1 MLMVLALLAAIC
13 GGCGGSSSGSG
24 TSGSGKNTIL
34 RIGTTYY
41 IDSLNPLL
49 AYEPQASNAFTMIYP
64 QLVQYGP
71 GLKIAPD
78 WATSWEES
86 KDGLTW
92 TFHLKPGGKWSD
104 GVPLTAEDAVWWVN
118 TIFKYQNGATS
129 YLAGELAGLKKI
141 AAPDPNTLVLAT
153 PADNPA
159 GITSVHDI
167 GNAKLVVGDPSVPI
181 GAYTLTVLDN
191 LGIKPSSLNIV
202 SQEAKVTDIV
212 TKLELGEADAGFIYT
227 SDAKTAG
234 DKLKSI
240 QLPASAQ
247 ATATYPIGIVTGSKN
262 AKAAQQWI
270 DLVMSP
276 QGQQVL
282 VGDGFG
288 PAPSS

>member
-1 MLMVLALLAAIC
+1 VRSRLLLLVLALLVAA
-13 GGCGGSSSGSG
+13 GCGSGSGSSSGGSSAPSG
-24 TSGSGKNTIL
+24 GNLVVFAASSLINAFPKIA
-34 RIGTTYY
+34 TTYHQQHPGWKVEFEFLGSDQLAAQ
-41 IDSLNPLL
+41 IEQGDSADVFAAASTTYPEQLQSQNLL
-49 AYEPQASNAFTMIYP
+49 GKTTNF
-64 QLVQYGP
+64 
-71 GLKIAPD
+71 
-78 WATSWEES
+78 AT
-86 KDGLTW
+86 
-92 TFHLKPGGKWSD
+92 
-104 GVPLTAEDAVWWVN
+104 
-118 TIFKYQNGATS
+118 
-129 YLAGELAGLKKI
+129 
-141 AAPDPNTLVLAT
+141 NTLVLAT

-288 PAPSS
+288 PALSS

>member
-1 MLMVLALLAAIC
+1 VRSRLLLLVLALLVAA
-13 GGCGGSSSGSG
+13 GCGSGSGSGSSSGGSSASG
-24 TSGSGKNTIL
+24 GKLVVFAASSLIDAFPK
-34 RIGTTYY
+34 IATTYQQQHPGWKVAFEFLGSDQLAAQIEQGDPADVFAAASTKY
-41 IDSLNPLL
+41 PEQLQSQNLL
-49 AYEPQASNAFTMIYP
+49 GKTTNF
-64 QLVQYGP
+64 
-71 GLKIAPD
+71 
-78 WATSWEES
+78 AT
-86 KDGLTW
+86 
-92 TFHLKPGGKWSD
+92 
-104 GVPLTAEDAVWWVN
+104 
-118 TIFKYQNGATS
+118 
-129 YLAGELAGLKKI
+129 
-141 AAPDPNTLVLAT
+141 NTLVLAT

-159 GITSVHDI
+159 GITSVNDL

-202 SQEAKVTDIV
+202 SQEQKVTDIV

-234 DKLKSI
+234 DKLKTF

-247 ATATYPIGIVTGSKN
+247 ATATYPVGIVTGSKN

-282 VGDGFG
+282 VSDGFG

>member
-1 MLMVLALLAAIC
+1 MRSRLLLVVLALLVAAGC
-13 GGCGGSSSGSG
+13 GSGSGSGSSGGGSSVASG
-24 TSGSGKNTIL
+24 GKLVVFAASSLIDAFPK
-34 RIGTTYY
+34 IATTYQQLHPGWKVEFEFLGSDQLAAQIEQGDPADVFAAASTKY
-41 IDSLNPLL
+41 PEQLQSQNLL
-49 AYEPQASNAFTMIYP
+49 
-64 QLVQYGP
+64 G
-71 GLKIAPD
+71 KITNF
-78 WATSWEES
+78 AT
-86 KDGLTW
+86 
-92 TFHLKPGGKWSD
+92 
-104 GVPLTAEDAVWWVN
+104 
-118 TIFKYQNGATS
+118 
-129 YLAGELAGLKKI
+129 
-141 AAPDPNTLVLAT
+141 NTLVLAT

-234 DKLKSI
+234 DKLKSF

-282 VGDGFG
+282 VSDGFG

>member
-1 MLMVLALLAAIC
+1 
-13 GGCGGSSSGSG
+13 
-24 TSGSGKNTIL
+24 
-34 RIGTTYY
+34 
-41 IDSLNPLL
+41 
-49 AYEPQASNAFTMIYP
+49 
-64 QLVQYGP
+64 
-71 GLKIAPD
+71 
-78 WATSWEES
+78 
-86 KDGLTW
+86 
-92 TFHLKPGGKWSD
+92 
-104 GVPLTAEDAVWWVN
+104 
-118 TIFKYQNGATS
+118 
-129 YLAGELAGLKKI
+129 
-141 AAPDPNTLVLAT
+141 
-153 PADNPA
+153 
-159 GITSVHDI
+159 
-167 GNAKLVVGDPSVPI
+167 VPI

-234 DKLKSI
+234 DKLKSF

-282 VGDGFG
+282 VSDGFG

>member
-1 MLMVLALLAAIC
+1 MRSRLLLVVLALLAAAGC
-13 GGCGGSSSGSG
+13 GSGSGSGSSGGGSSVASG
-24 TSGSGKNTIL
+24 GKLVVFAASSLIDAFPK
-34 RIGTTYY
+34 IATTYQQLHPGWKVEFEFLGS
-41 IDSLNPLL
+41 DQL
-49 AYEPQASNAFTMIYP
+49 AAQIEQGDPADVFAAASTKYPEQLQSQNLVGNATNF
-64 QLVQYGP
+64 
-71 GLKIAPD
+71 
-78 WATSWEES
+78 AT
-86 KDGLTW
+86 
-92 TFHLKPGGKWSD
+92 
-104 GVPLTAEDAVWWVN
+104 
-118 TIFKYQNGATS
+118 
-129 YLAGELAGLKKI
+129 
-141 AAPDPNTLVLAT
+141 NTLVLAT

-159 GITSVHDI
+159 GITSVNNI

-234 DKLKSI
+234 DKLKSF
-240 QLPASAQ
+240 QLPAAAQ

-282 VGDGFG
+282 VSDGFG

>member
-1 MLMVLALLAAIC
+1 MRSRLLLLALLVAAGC
-13 GGCGGSSSGSG
+13 GSGSGSSNGGSSAPSG
-24 TSGSGKNTIL
+24 GKLVVFAASSLIDAFPK
-34 RIGTTYY
+34 IATTYQQQQPGWKVEFEFLGSDQLAAQIEQGDPADVFAAASTKY
-41 IDSLNPLL
+41 PEQLQSQNLL
-49 AYEPQASNAFTMIYP
+49 GKTTNF
-64 QLVQYGP
+64 
-71 GLKIAPD
+71 
-78 WATSWEES
+78 AT
-86 KDGLTW
+86 
-92 TFHLKPGGKWSD
+92 
-104 GVPLTAEDAVWWVN
+104 
-118 TIFKYQNGATS
+118 
-129 YLAGELAGLKKI
+129 
-141 AAPDPNTLVLAT
+141 NTLVLAT

-159 GITSVHDI
+159 GITSVNNI

-227 SDAKTAG
+227 SDARTAG
-234 DKLKSI
+234 DKLKSFK
-240 QLPASAQ
+240 LPASAQ

-270 DLVMSP
+270 DQVMSP

-282 VGDGFG
+282 VSDGFG

>member
-1 MLMVLALLAAIC
+1 VRSRLPLLGLALLIAA
-13 GGCGGSSSGSG
+13 GCGGGSGSG
-24 TSGSGKNTIL
+24 SSGGGSGS
-34 RIGTTYY
+34 
-41 IDSLNPLL
+41 S
-49 AYEPQASNAFTMIYP
+49 
-64 QLVQYGP
+64 
-71 GLKIAPD
+71 
-78 WATSWEES
+78 
-86 KDGLTW
+86 
-92 TFHLKPGGKWSD
+92 GGKLVVFAASS
-104 GVPLTAEDAVWWVN
+104 LIDAFPR
-118 TIFKYQNGATS
+118 IATS
-129 YLAGELAGLKKI
+129 YQQQHRGWKVDFEFLGSDQLAAQIEQGDVADVFAAASTKYAEQLQGENLLGKTTNFAT
-141 AAPDPNTLVLAT
+141 NTLVLAT

-159 GITSVHDI
+159 GITSVSDI

-191 LGIKPSSLNIV
+191 LGINPSSLNIV

-227 SDAKTAG
+227 SDARTAG
-234 DKLKSI
+234 DRLKTF
-240 QLPASAQ
+240 QLPATAQ

>member
-1 MLMVLALLAAIC
+1 MRSRLPLLGLALLIAAGC
-13 GGCGGSSSGSG
+13 GGGSGSGSSSGGSSASG
-24 TSGSGKNTIL
+24 GKLVVFAASSLIDAFP
-34 RIGTTYY
+34 RIATTYQQQHPGWKVGFEFIGSDQLAAQIEQGDPADVFAAASTRY
-41 IDSLNPLL
+41 PEQLQGQNLL
-49 AYEPQASNAFTMIYP
+49 GKTTDFATNA
-64 QLVQYGP
+64 
-71 GLKIAPD
+71 
-78 WATSWEES
+78 
-86 KDGLTW
+86 
-92 TFHLKPGGKWSD
+92 
-104 GVPLTAEDAVWWVN
+104 
-118 TIFKYQNGATS
+118 
-129 YLAGELAGLKKI
+129 
-141 AAPDPNTLVLAT
+141 LVLAT

-159 GITSVHDI
+159 GITSVNDI
-167 GNAKLVVGDPSVPI
+167 GSAKLVVGDPSVPI

-191 LGIKPSSLNIV
+191 LGINPSSLNIV

-227 SDAKTAG
+227 SDARTSG
-234 DKLKSI
+234 DKLKTF

>member
-1 MLMVLALLAAIC
+1 VRSRLLLVVLALLAAAGC
-13 GGCGGSSSGSG
+13 GSGSGSGSSGGGSSVASG
-24 TSGSGKNTIL
+24 GKLVVFAASSLIDAFPK
-34 RIGTTYY
+34 IATTYQ
-41 IDSLNPLL
+41 PLHPGWKVEFEFLGSDQL
-49 AYEPQASNAFTMIYP
+49 AAQIEQGDPADVFAAASTKYP
-64 QLVQYGP
+64 EQLQSQNLLG
-71 GLKIAPD
+71 KTTNF
-78 WATSWEES
+78 AT
-86 KDGLTW
+86 
-92 TFHLKPGGKWSD
+92 
-104 GVPLTAEDAVWWVN
+104 
-118 TIFKYQNGATS
+118 
-129 YLAGELAGLKKI
+129 
-141 AAPDPNTLVLAT
+141 NTLVLAT

-159 GITSVHDI
+159 GITSVNNI

-227 SDAKTAG
+227 SDARTAG
-234 DKLKSI
+234 DKLKSFK
-240 QLPASAQ
+240 LPASAQ

-282 VGDGFG
+282 VSDGFG

>member
-1 MLMVLALLAAIC
+1 VRSRLLLVVLALLVAA
-13 GGCGGSSSGSG
+13 GCGSSSGSG
-24 TSGSGKNTIL
+24 SSSGGSSALSGGRL
-34 RIGTTYY
+34 VVFAASSL
-41 IDSLNPLL
+41 ID
-49 AYEPQASNAFTMIYP
+49 AFP
-64 QLVQYGP
+64 
-71 GLKIAPD
+71 KIATTFQQQHPGWKVEFEFLGSD
-78 WATSWEES
+78 QLAAQIEQGDPADVFAAASTKCPEQLQSQNLLGKTTNFAT
-86 KDGLTW
+86 
-92 TFHLKPGGKWSD
+92 
-104 GVPLTAEDAVWWVN
+104 
-118 TIFKYQNGATS
+118 
-129 YLAGELAGLKKI
+129 
-141 AAPDPNTLVLAT
+141 NTLVLAT

-159 GITSVHDI
+159 GITSVNNI

-234 DKLKSI
+234 DKLKSFR
-240 QLPASAQ
+240 LPASAQ

-282 VGDGFG
+282 VSDGFG

>member
-1 MLMVLALLAAIC
+1 VRSRLLLLVLALLITA
-13 GGCGGSSSGSG
+13 GCGSGAGSSSGSSSAPLG
-24 TSGSGKNTIL
+24 GKLVVFAASSLIDAFPK
-34 RIGTTYY
+34 IATTYQQQY
-41 IDSLNPLL
+41 PGWKVEFEFLGSDQLAAQIEQGDPADVYAAASTKYPEQLQSQNLL
-49 AYEPQASNAFTMIYP
+49 GKTTNF
-64 QLVQYGP
+64 
-71 GLKIAPD
+71 
-78 WATSWEES
+78 AT
-86 KDGLTW
+86 
-92 TFHLKPGGKWSD
+92 
-104 GVPLTAEDAVWWVN
+104 
-118 TIFKYQNGATS
+118 
-129 YLAGELAGLKKI
+129 
-141 AAPDPNTLVLAT
+141 NTLVLAT

-159 GITSVHDI
+159 GITSVNDI

-234 DKLKSI
+234 DKLKTF

-270 DLVMSP
+270 DLVMST

-282 VGDGFG
+282 VSDGFG

>member
-1 MLMVLALLAAIC
+1 VRSRLLLLVLALLVAA
-13 GGCGGSSSGSG
+13 GCGSGSGSSSGSSSAP
-24 TSGSGKNTIL
+24 SGGKLIVFAASSL
-34 RIGTTYY
+34 IDAFPKIATTYQQRHPGWKVEFEFLGSDQLAAQIEQGDPADVY
-41 IDSLNPLL
+41 AAASTKYPEQLQGENLL
-49 AYEPQASNAFTMIYP
+49 GKTTNF
-64 QLVQYGP
+64 
-71 GLKIAPD
+71 
-78 WATSWEES
+78 AT
-86 KDGLTW
+86 
-92 TFHLKPGGKWSD
+92 
-104 GVPLTAEDAVWWVN
+104 
-118 TIFKYQNGATS
+118 
-129 YLAGELAGLKKI
+129 
-141 AAPDPNTLVLAT
+141 NTLVLAT

-159 GITSVHDI
+159 GITSVNDI

-191 LGIKPSSLNIV
+191 LGIKPPSLNIV

-234 DKLKSI
+234 DKLKTF
-240 QLPASAQ
+240 QLPASGQ

-282 VGDGFG
+282 VSDGFG

>member
-1 MLMVLALLAAIC
+1 VVLALLVAAGC
-13 GGCGGSSSGSG
+13 GGGSGSSSGSSSAP
-24 TSGSGKNTIL
+24 SGGKLIVFTASSLIDAFPK
-34 RIGTTYY
+34 IATTYQQQHPGWKPEFEFLGSDQLAAQIEQGDQADVY
-41 IDSLNPLL
+41 AAASTKYPEQLQGENLL
-49 AYEPQASNAFTMIYP
+49 GKTTNF
-64 QLVQYGP
+64 
-71 GLKIAPD
+71 
-78 WATSWEES
+78 AT
-86 KDGLTW
+86 
-92 TFHLKPGGKWSD
+92 
-104 GVPLTAEDAVWWVN
+104 
-118 TIFKYQNGATS
+118 
-129 YLAGELAGLKKI
+129 
-141 AAPDPNTLVLAT
+141 NTLVLAT
-153 PADNPA
+153 PPDNPA
-159 GITSVHDI
+159 GITSVNDI

-234 DKLKSI
+234 DKLRTF

-247 ATATYPIGIVTGSKN
+247 ATATYPIGIVTDSKN

-282 VGDGFG
+282 VSDGFG

>member
-1 MLMVLALLAAIC
+1 VRSRLLLVVLALLVAA
-13 GGCGGSSSGSG
+13 GCGSSSGSG
-24 TSGSGKNTIL
+24 SSSGGSSALSGGRL
-34 RIGTTYY
+34 VVFAASSL
-41 IDSLNPLL
+41 ID
-49 AYEPQASNAFTMIYP
+49 AFP
-64 QLVQYGP
+64 
-71 GLKIAPD
+71 KIATTFQQQHPGWKVEFEFLGSD
-78 WATSWEES
+78 QLAAQIEQGDPADVFAAASTRYPEQLQSQNLLGETTNFAT
-86 KDGLTW
+86 
-92 TFHLKPGGKWSD
+92 
-104 GVPLTAEDAVWWVN
+104 
-118 TIFKYQNGATS
+118 
-129 YLAGELAGLKKI
+129 
-141 AAPDPNTLVLAT
+141 NTLVLAT

-159 GITSVHDI
+159 GISSVNNI

-227 SDAKTAG
+227 SDARTAG
-234 DKLKSI
+234 DKLKSFR
-240 QLPASAQ
+240 LPASAQ

-282 VGDGFG
+282 VSDGFG

>member
-1 MLMVLALLAAIC
+1 VRSRLLLVVLALLVATGC
-13 GGCGGSSSGSG
+13 GSGSGSGSFSGGSSAPSGGRLVVFAAS
-24 TSGSGKNTIL
+24 SLIDAFPKIA
-34 RIGTTYY
+34 TTYRQQHPGWKVEFEFLGSDQLAAQIEQGDPADVFAAASTRY
-41 IDSLNPLL
+41 PEQLQSQNLL
-49 AYEPQASNAFTMIYP
+49 GKTSNF
-64 QLVQYGP
+64 
-71 GLKIAPD
+71 
-78 WATSWEES
+78 AT
-86 KDGLTW
+86 
-92 TFHLKPGGKWSD
+92 
-104 GVPLTAEDAVWWVN
+104 
-118 TIFKYQNGATS
+118 
-129 YLAGELAGLKKI
+129 
-141 AAPDPNTLVLAT
+141 NTLVLAT

-159 GITSVHDI
+159 GITSVNSL

-234 DKLKSI
+234 DKLKSFK
-240 QLPASAQ
+240 LPASAQ
-247 ATATYPIGIVTGSKN
+247 ATATYPIGIVTDSKN

-282 VGDGFG
+282 VSDGFG

>member
-1 MLMVLALLAAIC
+1 MRSRLLLLVLALLITA
-13 GGCGGSSSGSG
+13 GCGSGSGSSSGSSSAP
-24 TSGSGKNTIL
+24 SGGKLVVFAASSLIDAFPK
-34 RIGTTYY
+34 IATTYQQQHPGWNVEFEFLGS
-41 IDSLNPLL
+41 DQLAALL
-49 AYEPQASNAFTMIYP
+49 GKTTNF
-64 QLVQYGP
+64 
-71 GLKIAPD
+71 
-78 WATSWEES
+78 AT
-86 KDGLTW
+86 
-92 TFHLKPGGKWSD
+92 
-104 GVPLTAEDAVWWVN
+104 
-118 TIFKYQNGATS
+118 
-129 YLAGELAGLKKI
+129 
-141 AAPDPNTLVLAT
+141 NTLVLAT

-159 GITSVHDI
+159 GISSVNDI

-234 DKLKSI
+234 DKLKTF

-270 DLVMSP
+270 DLVMSTE
-276 QGQQVL
+276 GQQVL
-282 VGDGFG
+282 VSDGFG

>member
-1 MLMVLALLAAIC
+1 VRSRLLLVVLALLVAT
-13 GGCGGSSSGSG
+13 GCGSGSGSGSSSGGSSAPSG
-24 TSGSGKNTIL
+24 GRLVVFAASSLIDAFPKIA
-34 RIGTTYY
+34 TTYQQQHPGWKVEFEFLGSDQLAAQIQQGDPADVFAAASTKY
-41 IDSLNPLL
+41 PEQLQSQNLL
-49 AYEPQASNAFTMIYP
+49 GKTTNF
-64 QLVQYGP
+64 
-71 GLKIAPD
+71 
-78 WATSWEES
+78 AT
-86 KDGLTW
+86 
-92 TFHLKPGGKWSD
+92 
-104 GVPLTAEDAVWWVN
+104 
-118 TIFKYQNGATS
+118 
-129 YLAGELAGLKKI
+129 
-141 AAPDPNTLVLAT
+141 NTLVLAT

-159 GITSVHDI
+159 GISSVNNL

-234 DKLKSI
+234 DKLKSFK
-240 QLPASAQ
+240 LPASAQ

-276 QGQQVL
+276 QGQQIL
-282 VGDGFG
+282 VSAGFG

>member
-1 MLMVLALLAAIC
+1 MRSRLLLVVPALLVAA
-13 GGCGGSSSGSG
+13 GCGSSSGSG
-24 TSGSGKNTIL
+24 SGSSSGGSSAPSGGRLVVFAASSLIDAFPKIA
-34 RIGTTYY
+34 TTYQQQHPGWKVEFEFLGSDQLAAQIEQGDPADVFAAASTKY
-41 IDSLNPLL
+41 PEQLQSQNLL
-49 AYEPQASNAFTMIYP
+49 GKTTNF
-64 QLVQYGP
+64 
-71 GLKIAPD
+71 
-78 WATSWEES
+78 AT
-86 KDGLTW
+86 
-92 TFHLKPGGKWSD
+92 
-104 GVPLTAEDAVWWVN
+104 
-118 TIFKYQNGATS
+118 
-129 YLAGELAGLKKI
+129 
-141 AAPDPNTLVLAT
+141 NTLVLAT

-159 GITSVHDI
+159 GITSVNNI

-227 SDAKTAG
+227 SDARTAG
-234 DKLKSI
+234 DKLKTF

-262 AKAAQQWI
+262 TKAAQQWI

-282 VGDGFG
+282 VSDGFG

>member
-1 MLMVLALLAAIC
+1 MRSRLLLLVLALLVATGC
-13 GGCGGSSSGSG
+13 GSGSGSGSSGGGSSVASG
-24 TSGSGKNTIL
+24 GKLVVFAASSLIDAFPK
-34 RIGTTYY
+34 IATTYQQLHPGWKVDFEFLGSDQLAAQIEQGDPADVFAAASTKY
-41 IDSLNPLL
+41 PEQLQGENLL
-49 AYEPQASNAFTMIYP
+49 GKTTNF
-64 QLVQYGP
+64 
-71 GLKIAPD
+71 
-78 WATSWEES
+78 AT
-86 KDGLTW
+86 
-92 TFHLKPGGKWSD
+92 
-104 GVPLTAEDAVWWVN
+104 
-118 TIFKYQNGATS
+118 
-129 YLAGELAGLKKI
+129 
-141 AAPDPNTLVLAT
+141 NTLVLAT

-234 DKLKSI
+234 DKLKTF
-240 QLPASAQ
+240 QLPAPAQ

-282 VGDGFG
+282 VRDGFG